1 MRSILFTMIFSNK
14 LITWYL
20 ENKRFLPWRETKNPY
35 AIWLSEII
43 LQQTRVAQGLPYFEA
58 FLNTYPTV
66 TDLANAPEDDVMRL
80 WQGLGYYSRARNLHA
95 TAKKVAYELNG
106 NFPTNY
112 KDLLT
117 LKGVGEYT
125 AAAIA
130 SIAYDEV
137 VPVVDGNVFR
147 VLSRVYG
154 ITSDISANST
164 KKEFQEL
171 AATLIPAEAPATFNQ
186 AIMDFGATQ
195 CTPKS
200 PDCSLCP
207 YINDCVAYATNQVS
221 TLPIKLAKVK
231 VKKRYLDFIIILDA
245 NGNTII
251 EQRTEK
257 DIWQQLYQFPLI
269 DSFKH
274 NAEDI
279 NDYVKEKFDSLY
291 IKEVL
296 ALTNEAITHQLS
308 HQKLH
313 IKFWGVRVDN
323 IPTDSTAWAELNKFG
338 FPIVIHNFIK
348 SLDLKTLIY

>member
-1 MRSILFTMIFSNK
+1 
-14 LITWYL
+14 
-20 ENKRFLPWRETKNPY
+20 
-35 AIWLSEII
+35 
-43 LQQTRVAQGLPYFEA
+43 
-58 FLNTYPTV
+58 
-66 TDLANAPEDDVMRL
+66 
-80 WQGLGYYSRARNLHA
+80 
-95 TAKKVAYELNG
+95 
-106 NFPTNY
+106 
-112 KDLLT
+112 
-117 LKGVGEYT
+117 
-125 AAAIA
+125 
-130 SIAYDEV
+130 V

-200 PDCSLCP
+200 PDCSACP